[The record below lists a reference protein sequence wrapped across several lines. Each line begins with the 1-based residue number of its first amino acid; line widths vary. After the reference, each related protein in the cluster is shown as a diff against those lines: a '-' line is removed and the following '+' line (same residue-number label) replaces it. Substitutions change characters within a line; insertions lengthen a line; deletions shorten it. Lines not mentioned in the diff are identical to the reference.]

1 MAHASQERY
10 SALVDAKLRA
20 TLVTRDNTIFNNR
33 YEGSPKAG
41 KVKIPVRDTE
51 VAVKAYDKANGV
63 DADAGTTTYLDLD
76 IDNDEAVNEI
86 IDGFDAASVPDG
98 ITAERLDSAGYSM
111 ALSIDKKSIEALQ
124 GAAGAN
130 ISATKTACTASTAY
144 KEALAAKRT
153 LSRNGVPQAGR
164 WMIVSPEYLEILMQ
178 DDRFIKQGDLS
189 QQLVQTGAVGQI
201 AGFAVY
207 ESNNMDFE
215 NTARVASKKTTTEFI
230 CGHPNWCHRV
240 MEWAV
245 PASTSAHPLCRGAR
259 CTASRCPSPRPCTS
273 SASRR
278 KAMLYCTYD
287 QYAAAGG
294 TVPEAAF
301 GVLCSRASR
310 MIDAATFGRAESH
323 AAGCEACREALADAC
338 AQIVGLLAA
347 ASAAGAVPGAA
358 SVSND
363 GYSVTFGSNASVTA
377 AARQEA
383 YEIIRTA
390 LGSDPHDLL
399 YRGIL

>member
-20 TLVTRDNTIFNNR
+20 TLVTRDNAIFNNR

-124 GAAGAN
+124 SAEGAN
-130 ISATKTACTASTAY
+130 VSATKTACTASTAY

-189 QQLVQTGAVGQI
+189 QQLVQTGAVGRV
-201 AGFAVY
+201 AGFTVF
-207 ESNNMDFE
+207 EDTTLGEKVDFI
-215 NTARVASKKTTTEFI
+215 A
-230 CGHPNWCHRV
+230 GHPNWFTRIE
-240 MEWAV
+240 EWSEPVAV
-245 PASTSAHPLCRGAR
+245 NDLKGSGTFIGACAVQGRKIYAHKV
-259 CTASRCPSPRPCTS
+259 T
-273 SASRR
+273 
-278 KAMLYCTYD
+278 KA
-287 QYAAAGG
+287 Q
-294 TVPEAAF
+294 TVL
-301 GVLCSRASR
+301 VK
-310 MIDAATFGRAESH
+310 SH
-323 AAGCEACREALADAC
+323 A
-338 AQIVGLLAA
+338 
-347 ASAAGAVPGAA
+347 
-358 SVSND
+358 
-363 GYSVTFGSNASVTA
+363 
-377 AARQEA
+377 
-383 YEIIRTA
+383 
-390 LGSDPHDLL
+390 
-399 YRGIL
+399 

>member
-20 TLVTRDNTIFNNR
+20 TLVTRDNAIFNNR

-63 DADAGTTTYLDLD
+63 AADAGTTTYLDLD

-111 ALSIDKKSIEALQ
+111 ALSIDKKSIAALEACGTLSSS
-124 GAAGAN
+124 GATV
-130 ISATKTACTASTAY
+130 SATKTACTTSTAY
-144 KEALAAKRT
+144 KEALAAKRA
-153 LSRNGVPQAGR
+153 LSRKGVPQTGR
-164 WMIVSPEYLEILMQ
+164 WMIVSPEYLELLMQ

-207 ESNNMDFE
+207 ESNNMDYE
-215 NTARVASKKTTTEFI
+215 STTRVASKKTTTEFI

-240 MEWAV
+240 MEWQTPV
-245 PASTSAHPLCRGAR
+245 HLQD
-259 CTASRCPSPRPCTS
+259 
-273 SASRR
+273 
-278 KAMLYCTYD
+278 L
-287 QYAAAGG
+287 GG
-294 TVPEAAF
+294 S
-301 GVLCSRASR
+301 GKY
-310 MIDAATFGRAESH
+310 IG
-323 AAGCEACREALADAC
+323 
-338 AQIVGLLAA
+338 
-347 ASAAGAVPGAA
+347 ASAVQGRKVYGIKVSKPQTLYIKRIEA
-358 SVSND
+358 S
-363 GYSVTFGSNASVTA
+363 A
-377 AARQEA
+377 
-383 YEIIRTA
+383 
-390 LGSDPHDLL
+390 
-399 YRGIL
+399 